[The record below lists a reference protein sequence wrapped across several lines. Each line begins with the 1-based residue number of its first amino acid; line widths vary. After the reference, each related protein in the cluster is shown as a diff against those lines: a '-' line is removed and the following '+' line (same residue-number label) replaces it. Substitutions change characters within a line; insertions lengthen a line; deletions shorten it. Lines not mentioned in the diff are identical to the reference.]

1 MNFIYSICSDGL
13 LCTMAEPFC
22 ATSKISHYHAF
33 LKVLTLQPFTRMQWA
48 ALVRKKVSELVR
60 ESEFMEPLITDTAV
74 VIPSEP
80 GEFVDLLVDAALK
93 GMDNFED
100 VLSKKMDF
108 VSVYQT
114 DDITMLFKIG
124 RMVASAFS
132 SEFDIHEDVSAEEA
146 LQMDVDEK
154 DVDASVNIHDK
165 SIFDLLGYHGDLP
178 RFPDEPD
185 WLITPPS
192 SPSKSKDSPNQMKS
206 LSISNDDFHSPF
218 ADITNKR
225 SCPSSVSKSARRR
238 KRQHKNRK
246 VVVTCIGHRGK
257 CGCGKCGK

>member
-1 MNFIYSICSDGL
+1 MLYILKPGARRSDGL

-60 ESEFMEPLITDTAV
+60 KSEIMEPLITDTAV

-80 GEFVDLLVDAALK
+80 DEFVDLLVDAALK

-132 SEFDIHEDVSAEEA
+132 SEFDVHEDPSVEEV
-146 LQMDVDEK
+146 LQMDIDED
-154 DVDASVNIHDK
+154 DVETSDDVQAK
-165 SIFDLLGYHGDLP
+165 SIFDLLGYRGDLP
-178 RFPDEPD
+178 RFPDEPE
-185 WLITPPS
+185 
-192 SPSKSKDSPNQMKS
+192 
-206 LSISNDDFHSPF
+206 
-218 ADITNKR
+218 
-225 SCPSSVSKSARRR
+225 
-238 KRQHKNRK
+238 
-246 VVVTCIGHRGK
+246 
-257 CGCGKCGK
+257 

>member
-1 MNFIYSICSDGL
+1 M
-13 LCTMAEPFC
+13 E
-22 ATSKISHYHAF
+22 
-33 LKVLTLQPFTRMQWA
+33 WA

-60 ESEFMEPLITDTAV
+60 KSDLMEPLITDTAV

-80 GEFVDLLVDAALK
+80 DEFVDLLVDAALK

-114 DDITMLFKIG
+114 DDIVMLFKIS

-132 SEFDIHEDVSAEEA
+132 SEFDVHEDLSVEEA
-146 LQMDVDEK
+146 LQMDVDEN
-154 DVDASVNIHDK
+154 DVEASDDVHAK
-165 SIFDLLGYHGDLP
+165 SIFDLLGYRGDLP
-178 RFPDEPD
+178 RFPDEPE
-185 WLITPPS
+185 WLLTPPS
-192 SPSKSKDSPNQMKS
+192 SPSKPKDSSIQMKS
-206 LSISNDDFHSPF
+206 LSISNCDFHSPF

-225 SCPSSVSKSARRR
+225 TCPSSVSKSARRR

-246 VVVTCIGHRGK
+246 IVVTCIGHRGQ